1 MRLSTI
7 KKKAHELFD
16 EASFLAHINN
26 QDEYEQALETLDALM
41 DDYDNN
47 IPLIEILSASIE
59 RWEESAEEFSEFN
72 KRINNLSVDHV
83 VLKTL
88 MEQYHLGVAD
98 FPEIGSKSLISKIV
112 NNKRSLTKEHIAALS
127 HRFKID
133 PSLFF

>member
-1 MRLSTI
+1 MRLSMI

-47 IPLIEILSASIE
+47 TPLIEILSASIE
-59 RWEESAEEFSEFN
+59 RWEESAEEFTEFN
-72 KRINNLSVDHV
+72 KRINSLQVDHAI
-83 VLKTL
+83 LKTL

-98 FPEIGSKSLISKIV
+98 FPEIGSKSLISKII
-112 NNKRSLTKEHIAALS
+112 NNKRHFTKEHITALS
-127 HRFKID
+127 RRFKIN

>member
-26 QDEYEQALETLDALM
+26 QGEYEQALETLDALM

-47 IPLIEILSASIE
+47 TPLIEILSVSIE

-72 KRINNLSVDHV
+72 KRINNLV
-83 VLKTL
+83 
-88 MEQYHLGVAD
+88 G
-98 FPEIGSKSLISKIV
+98 
-112 NNKRSLTKEHIAALS
+112 RSRCAQNSYGAV
-127 HRFKID
+127 
-133 PSLFF
+133 

>member
-16 EASFLAHINN
+16 EASFLAHIHN

-59 RWEESAEEFSEFN
+59 RWEDSAEEFTEFN
-72 KRINNLSVDHV
+72 KRINNLPTEQAVF
-83 VLKTL
+83 KII
-88 MEQYHLGVAD
+88 MEQYNLGVAD
-98 FPEIGSKSLISKIV
+98 FPEIGSKSLISKII
-112 NNKRSLTKEHIAALS
+112 NNKRHLTKEHIAALS
-127 HRFKID
+127 QRFKLS